1 MEASFIP
8 QNYQEWRRCITVT
21 CGLELTETFINSR
34 IQSLKN
40 ESDYMTKRFVELYG
54 EAQCQRTLEWFVRA
68 SEEIKHP
75 SL

>member
-1 MEASFIP
+1 MEAIFTP
-8 QNYQEWRRCITVT
+8 QNYQEWRHCITVT
-21 CGLELTETFINSR
+21 CGLELTEAFINSR
-34 IQSLKN
+34 ITSLKN

-54 EAQCQRTLEWFVRA
+54 EARRQRTLEWFVRA